1 MNEII
6 KIETTSE
13 GSVVSARELHKFLE
27 NKQHFADWIKSRIE
41 KYDFEENR
49 DYHKL
54 YFDVV
59 GNLLGINHHSNMKTD
74 NQEVKVLNQIGYDKF
89 IKTDNQEVT
98 KAHKIDYVIT
108 LDMAKELS
116 MIENNEKGRQARKYF
131 IECEKK
137 LKEVAPR
144 IPQTFAEALR
154 AYADE
159 VEKNEALQLENS
171 QQKQI
176 IGELQPKASYYD
188 LILSS
193 HDCMT
198 VTQIAKD
205 YGLTAQYLN
214 NKLKELGVQF
224 KQSGQWLLK
233 EKHSKF
239 GYTKSETVPYQKQDG
254 TMGTA
259 LHTKW
264 TQKGRLFLYELLK
277 KNGILPLIEQE

>member
-1 MNEII
+1 MNSIQIFENPDFGQVRIIVDDKNNPYFAGVDVARSLGYKRPGEAIITHCKPDGTVKYRIANSDGVGSNEISFI
-6 KIETTSE
+6 NESNLYRLIMKSQLESALKFQDWVVEEVLPSIRKTGSYSVTT
-13 GSVVSARELHKFLE
+13 
-27 NKQHFADWIKSRIE
+27 
-41 KYDFEENR
+41 
-49 DYHKL
+49 KL
-54 YFDVV
+54 
-59 GNLLGINHHSNMKTD
+59 
-74 NQEVKVLNQIGYDKF
+74 
-89 IKTDNQEVT
+89 
-98 KAHKIDYVIT
+98 
-108 LDMAKELS
+108 
-116 MIENNEKGRQARKYF
+116 
-131 IECEKK
+131 
-137 LKEVAPR
+137 
-144 IPQTFAEALR
+144 PQTFAEALR

-159 VEKNEALQLENS
+159 VEKNEALKLENS

-205 YGLTAQYLN
+205 YGLTAQHLN
-214 NKLKELGVQF
+214 SKLKDLGVQF

-277 KNGILPLIEQE
+277 KNNILPLIEQE

>member
-1 MNEII
+1 MLRDCDVLNENYEKMGFL
-6 KIETTSE
+6 KIEE
-13 GSVVSARELHKFLE
+13 GYYTHPNTGNQQHREYRLTKMQTFDLITGYNTELRIKVNRRWAELE
-27 NKQHFADWIKSRIE
+27 EEKMKREKAIE
-41 KYDFEENR
+41 PK
-49 DYHKL
+49 
-54 YFDVV
+54 
-59 GNLLGINHHSNMKTD
+59 
-74 NQEVKVLNQIGYDKF
+74 
-89 IKTDNQEVT
+89 
-98 KAHKIDYVIT
+98 
-108 LDMAKELS
+108 
-116 MIENNEKGRQARKYF
+116 
-131 IECEKK
+131 
-137 LKEVAPR
+137 

-159 VEKNEALQLENS
+159 VEKNEALKLENS

-214 NKLKELGVQF
+214 SKLKDLGVQF

-254 TMGTA
+254 TMGSA

-264 TQKGRLFLYELLK
+264 TQKGRLFLYESLK

>member
-13 GSVVSARELHKFLE
+13 GSVVSARELHQFLE
-27 NKQHFADWIKSRIE
+27 SKQKFADWIKNRIE
-41 KYDFEENR
+41 KYDFEENK

-54 YFDVV
+54 YFDVE
-59 GNLLGINHHSNMKTD
+59 GNLLIISDPKIRKTD
-74 NQEVKVLNQIGYDKF
+74 NQEVRVVNQLGYDKF
-89 IKTDNQEVT
+89 IKPDNQEFTNV
-98 KAHKIDYVIT
+98 HRIDYVLT

-159 VEKNEALQLENS
+159 VEKNEALKLENS

-193 HDCMT
+193 QDCMT

-205 YGLTAQYLN
+205 YGLTSQYLN
-214 NKLKELGVQF
+214 SKLKDLGVQF

-277 KNGILPLIEQE
+277 KNNILPLIEQE

>member
-1 MNEII
+1 MKYRIANSDGVGSNEISFI
-6 KIETTSE
+6 NESNLYRLIMKSQLESALKFQDWVVEEVLPSIRKTGSYSVTT
-13 GSVVSARELHKFLE
+13 
-27 NKQHFADWIKSRIE
+27 
-41 KYDFEENR
+41 
-49 DYHKL
+49 KL
-54 YFDVV
+54 
-59 GNLLGINHHSNMKTD
+59 
-74 NQEVKVLNQIGYDKF
+74 
-89 IKTDNQEVT
+89 
-98 KAHKIDYVIT
+98 
-108 LDMAKELS
+108 
-116 MIENNEKGRQARKYF
+116 
-131 IECEKK
+131 
-137 LKEVAPR
+137 
-144 IPQTFAEALR
+144 PQTFAEALR

-159 VEKNEALQLENS
+159 VEKNEALKLENS

-193 HDCMT
+193 QDCMT

-205 YGLTAQYLN
+205 YGLTAQNLN

-277 KNGILPLIEQE
+277 KNNILPLIEQE